1 MCNCAVQKF
10 KNITTTRDITILVD
24 LFSLFPSNV
33 GRDIRHNELIYN
45 WGGKREGGGGGSG
58 EANRGY
64 VTQVNNHP

>member
-10 KNITTTRDITILVD
+10 KNKTTTRDITILVD

-45 WGGKREGGGGGSG
+45 WGGKREGGGG
-58 EANRGY
+58 NRGY

>member
-10 KNITTTRDITILVD
+10 KNKTTTRDITILVD

-45 WGGKREGGGGGSG
+45 WGGKREGGGEGVG
-58 EANRGY
+58 ANRGY